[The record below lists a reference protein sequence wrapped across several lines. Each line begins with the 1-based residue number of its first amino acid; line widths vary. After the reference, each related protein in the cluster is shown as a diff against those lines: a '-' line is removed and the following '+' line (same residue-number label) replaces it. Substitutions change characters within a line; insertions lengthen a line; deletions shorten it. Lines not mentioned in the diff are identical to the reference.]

1 MKKLMLCLVVKYKQ
15 NQFLRAVVSRETEGL
30 IVGFRLKIII
40 ENNVICT
47 YTNIYTHTYI
57 YTHTHIYIYIFVCV
71 YNNVYNNNNNN
82 NNNMKKKLFY

>member
-57 YTHTHIYIYIFVCV
+57 YTHIHIYTHTYIYIYLCV
-71 YNNVYNNNNNN
+71 YII
-82 NNNMKKKLFY
+82 MSIIIIIIIII